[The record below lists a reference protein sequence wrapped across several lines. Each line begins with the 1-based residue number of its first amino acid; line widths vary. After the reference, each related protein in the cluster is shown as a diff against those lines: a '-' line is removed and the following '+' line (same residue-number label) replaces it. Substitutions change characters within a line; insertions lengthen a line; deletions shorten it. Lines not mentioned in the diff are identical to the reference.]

1 LNFDDRVDIGDFAIL
16 TRGWMKDKP
25 LLAAD
30 LTRDGRV
37 GIEDLAVMA
46 EDWMR

>member
-1 LNFDDRVDIGDFAIL
+1 
-16 TRGWMKDKP
+16 MKDEP

-37 GIEDLAVMA
+37 GIEDLAAMA
-46 EDWMR
+46 ENWMK